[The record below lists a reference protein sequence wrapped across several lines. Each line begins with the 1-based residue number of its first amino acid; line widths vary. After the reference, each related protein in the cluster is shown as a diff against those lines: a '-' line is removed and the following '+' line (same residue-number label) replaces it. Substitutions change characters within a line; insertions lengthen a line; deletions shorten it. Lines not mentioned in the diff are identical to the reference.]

1 MSERPEEP
9 AEPDPPETS
18 AEAPITDPDPGVVD
32 PDPAVVDPDA
42 AVVDPEARVADSDPA
57 AADPEAPIADPA
69 TSIDDPA
76 TLELGGD
83 RADLDDHAKAVLRW
97 RMLSRERHGNR
108 HRRGGRPGKP
118 PKKKRPWWVELP
130 ILIVIAFLATFLIQT
145 FVARV
150 YYVPSGSMEKTLHG
164 VQHGGDR
171 ILAYKLG
178 YDFGSPEQ
186 GDVVVFKGPATWAP
200 EASLPGPTT
209 WLGKVAQALGSV
221 VGVAPANEKDFVKRV
236 IAVGGQTISCCDA
249 EGRVQVDG
257 VSLTEPYLFMDVA
270 NHPNWEWLPGESS
283 CAVDPDDPSR
293 YRSFRCFGP
302 YTVPKNTVWVMGDH
316 RSDSA
321 DSTWNCRGLVP
332 ADNVHCQGPIPVEDV
347 VGRAVAIVMPPSRW
361 GGVGSPD
368 IMSGG
373 ADKPGSSAG

>member
-18 AEAPITDPDPGVVD
+18 AEAPITDPDPAVVNPHPAVVN
-32 PDPAVVDPDA
+32 PDPAV
-42 AVVDPEARVADSDPA
+42 
-57 AADPEAPIADPA
+57 ADPEAPVADPK
-69 TSIDDPA
+69 TSIDDPG
-76 TLELGGD
+76 TWELGDD

-97 RMLSRERHGNR
+97 RMLSRERHGRR
-108 HRRGGRPGKP
+108 HRRGARSGKP

-178 YDFGSPEQ
+178 YDFGSPQQ
-186 GDVVVFKGPATWAP
+186 GDVVVFKGPATWTP

-270 NHPNWEWLPGESS
+270 NHPNWAWVPGESS

-302 YTVPKNTVWVMGDH
+302 YTVPNGTVWVMGDH

-332 ADNVHCQGPIPVEDV
+332 ADNVQCQGPIPVSDV

-368 IMSGG
+368 IMSGATRTSG
-373 ADKPGSSAG
+373 AGG